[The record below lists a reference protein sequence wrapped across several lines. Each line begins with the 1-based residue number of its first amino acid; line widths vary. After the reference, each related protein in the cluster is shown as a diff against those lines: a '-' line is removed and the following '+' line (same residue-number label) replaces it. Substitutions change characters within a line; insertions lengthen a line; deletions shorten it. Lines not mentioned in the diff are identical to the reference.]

1 MKNFAEPNYPRPS
14 ARARELVRGA
24 YDLHVHTSP
33 DIMPRSASD
42 LELAHRCRQWGL
54 AGFVIK
60 SHYVPTAERAA
71 LVRSLVPDVDVLG
84 ALVLNCAVG
93 GMNTMAVEIA
103 AREGARIVWMPTF
116 DSVNE
121 MSEQYALPPGAKR
134 PQWARLQQ
142 ELRDQGVKS
151 EPVRVVNEQ
160 HQVLPEVRS
169 VLRSLATHD
178 LVLATGHL
186 DRDEIFAVVEA
197 ALVEGVRQILVTHP
211 DYPAENL
218 SAEDQAALAGRGA
231 FLERCFTTPY
241 TGKISWEQMCVNIR
255 ASGPQHSFLSTD
267 LGQPTN
273 PPIEDGLALM
283 ADQLLAAAFSEEE
296 ISTMAVTNTVRLAR
310 GEKSNE

>member
-1 MKNFAEPNYPRPS
+1 MNTQSHPRPS

-42 LELAHRCRQWGL
+42 LELAQRCRQWGL

-103 AREGARIVWMPTF
+103 AREGARIVWMPTV
-116 DSVNE
+116 DAVNE
-121 MSEQYALPPGAKR
+121 MTELSSLPPGAKR

-142 ELRDQGVKS
+142 ELREQGVKS
-151 EPVRVVNEQ
+151 EPVRVVDEQ
-160 HQVLPEVRS
+160 HQVLPAVRS
-169 VLRSLATHD
+169 VLRSIAAHD

-197 ALVEGVRQILVTHP
+197 ALVEGVRQIIVTHP

-218 SAEDQAALAGRGA
+218 SAEDQAALAERGA

-241 TGKISWEQMCVNIR
+241 TGKISWEQMCAKIR
-255 ASGPQHSFLSTD
+255 ASDPQHSFLSTD

-273 PPIEDGLALM
+273 PPIEDGIALM

-296 ISTMAVTNTVRLAR
+296 IYTMAVTNTVRLAR
-310 GEKSNE
+310 GEKSHE

>member
-1 MKNFAEPNYPRPS
+1 MNTQSHPRPS

-42 LELAHRCRQWGL
+42 LELAHRFRQWGL

-71 LVRSLVPDVDVLG
+71 QVRSLVPDIHVLG
-84 ALVLNCAVG
+84 SITLNSAVG
-93 GMNTMAVEIA
+93 GMNILAVEIA
-103 AREGARIVWMPTF
+103 AREGARIVWMPTV
-116 DSVNE
+116 DAVNE
-121 MSEQYALPPGAKR
+121 MAEQFSLPPGAKR
-134 PQWARLQQ
+134 PQWARLQH
-142 ELRDQGVKS
+142 ELRNQGVKS
-151 EPVRVVNEQ
+151 EPVRVVDEER
-160 HQVLPEVRS
+160 QVLPEVRS
-169 VLRSLATHD
+169 VLRSIATHD

-186 DRDEIFAVVEA
+186 DRDEIFAVLEA
-197 ALVEGVRQILVTHP
+197 AFAEGVRQIIVTHP
-211 DYPAENL
+211 EYPAENL

-241 TGKISWEQMCVNIR
+241 TGKISWERMCANIR
-255 ASGPQHSFLSTD
+255 ASGPEHSFLSTD

-296 ISTMAVTNTVRLAR
+296 IYTMAVTNTVRLATGR
-310 GEKSNE
+310 EKQ